1 MHGKTI
7 PLYVCMGSNTDD
19 AEEYLD
25 AAEAHLEKA
34 GLHAAVRSRTY
45 LTEPQDDKDQNWFR
59 NRVVRFDIPGCRD
72 IPAAAHALLTTL
84 KNTENSLGRKRDPTR
99 RYGPRT
105 IDLDILLLG
114 NTVLNDPDLVI
125 PHPRM
130 ARRAF
135 ALIPLLE
142 IDPACRMPD
151 GTPCSELLSQIK
163 YVLDNTKIF
172 Q

>member
-1 MHGKTI
+1 MPENTI
-7 PLYVCMGSNTDD
+7 PLYVCMGSNADG

-25 AAEAHLEKA
+25 AAEAILEKA
-34 GLHAAVRSRTY
+34 GLHAAARSRTY

-59 NRVVRFDIPGCRD
+59 NRVVRFDIPRCSD
-72 IPAAAHALLTTL
+72 IPAAAHDLLTRL
-84 KNTENSLGRKRDPTR
+84 KDAENALGRKRDPAR

-114 NTVLNDPDLVI
+114 STVLNDPDLTI

-130 ARRAF
+130 VRRAF